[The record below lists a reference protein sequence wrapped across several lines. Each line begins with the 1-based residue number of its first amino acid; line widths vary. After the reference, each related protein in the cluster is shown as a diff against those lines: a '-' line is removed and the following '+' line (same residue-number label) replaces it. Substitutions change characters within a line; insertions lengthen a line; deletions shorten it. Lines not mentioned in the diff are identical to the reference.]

1 MLHTNPGTLIFS
13 GCQII
18 CNLLP
23 CLLGQLSYST
33 YPQGQSLC
41 WQGLLLLYPP
51 TVPTTHKAITSFPL
65 SFNEPLQ
72 GKTLSH
78 GLAEPLCLGPSTLT
92 HKRKESGLLAARTL
106 LHLRFPHRVNQNH
119 GSYLYLDRAGQ
130 HKWGE
135 PPTAPRKFPTMLR
148 AHKARERPPRAKW
161 HVPLHHAPHRLHP
174 NTCQEGGQRPRCGQ
188 PAPPGTHTLGQT
200 ARPRSLREEQK
211 ATPYSAHESTLT
223 PEKSPQVS

>member
-65 SFNEPLQ
+65 SFNELLQ

-92 HKRKESGLLAARTL
+92 HKRKESGLLAARNTPTPSISPQSQSEPWIL
-106 LHLRFPHRVNQNH
+106 TVSGRGRTAQVGRASHSTQEVPHYAVSTQ
-119 GSYLYLDRAGQ
+119 G
-130 HKWGE
+130 
-135 PPTAPRKFPTMLR
+135 PRK
-148 AHKARERPPRAKW
+148 
-161 HVPLHHAPHRLHP
+161 APQGKMACP
-174 NTCQEGGQRPRCGQ
+174 S
-188 PAPPGTHTLGQT
+188 APC
-200 ARPRSLREEQK
+200 
-211 ATPYSAHESTLT
+211 TP
-223 PEKSPQVS
+223 